1 MSIARDKGHTEIMKL
16 LQVSWFAVV
25 GDQRGCR
32 VSSLACAFRGELRRS
47 GVTQVAAGQK
57 SVEVEAT
64 RMEALRREAEQKA
77 AEVEA
82 TRMEALRR
90 EQQHAHTAGG
100 AFAVA
105 LNVFSVAEVRSA
117 TDGFAAARKIG
128 QGGFGAVFSG
138 RLRGAAVAV
147 KQLDRT
153 GLQVRPS
160 TPHLSSSLAQSAPRH
175 CAHCAACDER
185 GCACDG
191 RRWTWKPCPA
201 LRESP

>member
-1 MSIARDKGHTEIMKL
+1 VK
-16 LQVSWFAVV
+16 
-25 GDQRGCR
+25 
-32 VSSLACAFRGELRRS
+32 
-47 GVTQVAAGQK
+47 QVAAARK
-57 SVEVEAT
+57 APEVEAT
-64 RMEALRREAEQKA
+64 HMEALRRQAEQKAAEVEVTHMEALRRQAEQKA

-82 TRMEALRR
+82 TRMAALRRDEERFAEERLRRETERFEALRLDEAQFQAERQRNEAQRVETLRR
-90 EQQHAHTAGG
+90 EQQQQQHAHTAGG
-100 AFAVA
+100 AYALA

-160 TPHLSSSLAQSAPRH
+160 PP
-175 CAHCAACDER
+175 
-185 GCACDG
+185 
-191 RRWTWKPCPA
+191 P
-201 LRESP
+201 

>member
-1 MSIARDKGHTEIMKL
+1 MAMARHHGYAEIVEL

-57 SVEVEAT
+57 PVEVEAT
-64 RMEALRREAEQKA
+64 RMEALR
-77 AEVEA
+77 
-82 TRMEALRR
+82 L

-105 LNVFSVAEVRSA
+105 LNVFSVAEIRSA

>member
-32 VSSLACAFRGELRRS
+32 VSSLACAVRGELRRS
-47 GVTQVAAGQK
+47 GVAQVAAAQK
-57 SVEVEAT
+57 P
-64 RMEALRREAEQKA
+64 

-160 TPHLSSSLAQSAPRH
+160 PP
-175 CAHCAACDER
+175 
-185 GCACDG
+185 
-191 RRWTWKPCPA
+191 P
-201 LRESP
+201 